1 MLPELLFFKSV
12 APKEHL
18 WTVTF
23 LRTSSRQT
31 VQVNLHNDKVWQLFK
46 QLVESVFAK
55 QSLYLISNLNCLVFK
70 MTQQCWWR
78 IMWSDYTLINIGSGR
93 KRLTKSEYLTYIK
106 ADICNYIYVIPK
118 WVIRP
123 WFFDS
128 VFIETFTRPV
138 LAVGRL
144 GK

>member
-12 APKEHL
+12 GPKEHL

-128 VFIETFTRPV
+128 VFIETFTRHFWT
-138 LAVGRL
+138 VGR
-144 GK
+144 